1 MDIARTSG
9 DTDQPVK
16 IVLHMRARPGARE
29 ALEAWIRDLLEAAA
43 RSADLTGSSVV
54 KSGRDEYIVLV
65 RFVSQARLEQ
75 WESTPEV
82 RGLLHRGEG
91 LMESAEAPVRRTGLE
106 TWFTLPGL
114 SPPSEA
120 PPAWKMALVT
130 WLALLPQVI
139 ALGYVVPRSWP
150 ALVQVAISTAIPVS
164 MLTWVVMPRLTRL
177 LYRWLYVSSAPPPR
191 LAPAPGASPT
201 GKVEAP

>member
-9 DTDQPVK
+9 DTDEPVK

-29 ALEAWIRDLLEAAA
+29 ALEAWIKDLVEAAA

-82 RGLLHRGEG
+82 RRLLHRGEG
-91 LMESAEAPVRRTGLE
+91 LMESAEEPVRRTGLE

-114 SPPSEA
+114 SASLEG

-139 ALGYVVPRSWP
+139 ALSFVIPASWP
-150 ALVQVAISTAIPVS
+150 FLANVALSTAIPVS
-164 MLTWVVMPRLTRL
+164 MLTWVVMPRATRV
-177 LYRWLYVSSAPPPR
+177 LYRWLYASSAPAPR
-191 LAPAPGASPT
+191 LAPASRPSST
-201 GKVEAP
+201 GRAEAP

>member
-16 IVLHMRARPGARE
+16 IVLHMRARAGGRD
-29 ALEAWIRDLLEAAA
+29 ALEAWIKDLVEAAA

-82 RGLLHRGEG
+82 RRLLHRGED
-91 LMESAEAPVRRTGLE
+91 LMESAEEPVRRTGLE

-114 SPPSEA
+114 SPPLEG
-120 PPAWKMALVT
+120 PPKWKMALVT

-139 ALGYVVPRSWP
+139 ALGFVVPRSWP
-150 ALVQVAISTAIPVS
+150 VLVQVAISTAIPVS
-164 MLTWVVMPRLTRL
+164 MLTWFVMPRLTRL
-177 LYRWLYVSSAPPPR
+177 LYRWLYGSRAPAPR
-191 LAPAPGASPT
+191 LAPAPRASST
-201 GKVEAP
+201 GGVEAP